1 MKKKSSIQKI
11 AAFILMIALGG
22 AVGFL
27 IGELGHSSGQD
38 AKTISLPAYAMI
50 AMPFLFTLSFLIV
63 IAIHEGGHAL
73 VGVWMKFDFR
83 MYVVGPFMWE
93 KEQTGWQF
101 KWNKNVNT
109 MGGMVICLPSG
120 NENLSKRFSLYA
132 AGGPMASLVLAA
144 FSYGVFLLLS
154 FMALDGIIFPLL
166 RNFFMIT
173 GLLSIVIFVV
183 TAIPVHMGGF
193 YSDGARILRLQRGG
207 DKARFDVLTLKII
220 TSSASGT
227 RPKLL
232 NISELDEALALAN
245 KLNEPF
251 GVYLLSYFHQAA
263 FDEGDMEKAEKYLLE
278 YISLADAIPAGIRN
292 AVWLDA
298 ALFYAI
304 AKNDLEK
311 ATSYWNQFK
320 STAMI
325 PKSQIFAVEA
335 AINYLKNDRIV
346 AEQKIES
353 AIKELPN
360 MMDKGVGIALGER
373 LSTLKNNLN
382 K

>member
-1 MKKKSSIQKI
+1 MKKKNSIQKM
-11 AAFILMIALGG
+11 AALILMIALGG
-22 AVGFL
+22 VVGFV
-27 IGELGHSSGQD
+27 IGKLGHSWGQN
-38 AKTISLPAYAMI
+38 AKTTSLPVYAMV
-50 AMPFLFTLSFLIV
+50 AMPFLFILSFLIV

-83 MYVVGPFMWE
+83 MYVVGPFMWS

-109 MGGMVICLPSG
+109 AGGLVICMPSG
-120 NENLSKRFSLYA
+120 TENLNKRFSMYA
-132 AGGPMASLVLAA
+132 AGGPMASLVLAV

-154 FMALDGIIFPLL
+154 FIALDGIVFSLL

-173 GLLSIVIFVV
+173 GLLSIAIFVV
-183 TAIPVHMGGF
+183 TAIPMHMGGF
-193 YSDGARILRLQRGG
+193 YSDGARILRLNRGG
-207 DKARFDVLTLKII
+207 DKARFDVLTLSII

-227 RPKLL
+227 RPNLL
-232 NISELDEALALAN
+232 TISELEEALALAN

-263 FDEGDMEKAEKYLLE
+263 FDEGNKEKAEKYLLE
-278 YISLADAIPAGIRN
+278 YISLADAVPDGIRN

-311 ATSYWNQFK
+311 ALSYWNQFK
-320 STAMI
+320 PTAII
-325 PKSQIFAVEA
+325 PKAQIFAVEA
-335 AINYLKNDRIV
+335 AISYLKNDSVV
-346 AEQKIES
+346 AGHKIEL

-373 LSTLKNNLN
+373 LLALKNNLS

>member
-1 MKKKSSIQKI
+1 MKKKNNIRKI

-22 AVGFL
+22 VVGFL
-27 IGELGHSSGQD
+27 IGKLGHSWGQD
-38 AKTISLPAYAMI
+38 ARTTSLPAYAMI
-50 AMPFLFTLSFLIV
+50 AMPLLFILSFLIV

-232 NISELDEALALAN
+232 NIS
-245 KLNEPF
+245 
-251 GVYLLSYFHQAA
+251 GQ
-263 FDEGDMEKAEKYLLE
+263 
-278 YISLADAIPAGIRN
+278 
-292 AVWLDA
+292 
-298 ALFYAI
+298 
-304 AKNDLEK
+304 
-311 ATSYWNQFK
+311 
-320 STAMI
+320 
-325 PKSQIFAVEA
+325 
-335 AINYLKNDRIV
+335 
-346 AEQKIES
+346 
-353 AIKELPN
+353 
-360 MMDKGVGIALGER
+360 
-373 LSTLKNNLN
+373 
-382 K
+382 

>member
-1 MKKKSSIQKI
+1 MKKKGNIQKTI
-11 AAFILMIALGG
+11 GLLVFVVLG
-22 AVGFL
+22 AVAGFF
-27 IGELGHSSGQD
+27 IGKLGHSLGQN
-38 AKTISLPAYAMI
+38 AKETALPSSVLI
-50 AMPFLFTLSFLIV
+50 ALPFLFIISFLVV

-193 YSDGARILRLQRGG
+193 YSDGARILRLQKGG

-232 NISELDEALALAN
+232 NISELEEALALAN

-320 STAMI
+320 PTAII
-325 PKSQIFAVEA
+325 PKAQIFAVEA
-335 AINYLKNDRIV
+335 AINYLKNDRIE

-360 MMDKGVGIALGER
+360 MMDKGVAIALGER
-373 LSTLKNNLN
+373 LLKL
-382 K
+382 KTI